1 MIVNVNFKTG
11 RHRKAALMRAR
22 PRAGGARDFLVISDR
37 PMRPNTLCR
46 RQALLRALVGLTAG
60 RLSLEGAR
68 SANAAY
74 TVVSTGSISEL
85 RPKLADV
92 AKKLGDNTF
101 EDEPYLFG
109 EKAQLECAPPP
120 LLPCSLSRRPPMLLG
135 LFR

>member
-11 RHRKAALMRAR
+11 RHRKAALKRAR
-22 PRAGGARDFLVISDR
+22 PRAGGACLGVVISDR

>member
-1 MIVNVNFKTG
+1 
-11 RHRKAALMRAR
+11 MRL
-22 PRAGGARDFLVISDR
+22 PPPFS
-37 PMRPNTLCR
+37 R

-60 RLSLEGAR
+60 RVSLEGAR
-68 SANAAY
+68 PAHAAY

-92 AKKLGDNTF
+92 AKKLGDKTF
-101 EDEPYLFG
+101 EEEPYLFG

-120 LLPCSLSRRPPMLLG
+120 LLPCSLSRRPPMLFG

>member
-1 MIVNVNFKTG
+1 
-11 RHRKAALMRAR
+11 MRLPPA
-22 PRAGGARDFLVISDR
+22 FS
-37 PMRPNTLCR
+37 R

-120 LLPCSLSRRPPMLLG
+120 LLPCSLSRHPPMLFG